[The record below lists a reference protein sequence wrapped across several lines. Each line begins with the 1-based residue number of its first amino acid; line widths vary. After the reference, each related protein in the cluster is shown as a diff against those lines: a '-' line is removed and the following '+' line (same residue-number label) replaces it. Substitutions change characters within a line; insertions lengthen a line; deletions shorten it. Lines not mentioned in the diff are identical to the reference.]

1 MSKITPQRAVDLVVE
16 ELRHRILNGQ
26 YPISTRLPA
35 ERNLSTE
42 MGVNRLTLRAAISHL
57 EAEGLVQ
64 VHQGQGITVCN
75 YQQTASLELL
85 QYISMED
92 RISEITSLRQL
103 IIAEAVSHACSNA
116 STTDVHRL
124 HSILERQTRT
134 IDDHDFLKGDDHFFN
149 TLIESSQHF
158 SLQLLYNSVRRVSSA
173 HPEVG
178 QHILNNRA
186 QALGSYRSLIK
197 LISNRDPL
205 LAKKTIMG
213 HLTASETI
221 QVTEILTR

>member
-103 IIAEAVSHACSNA
+103 IIAEAVSHALPVA
-116 STTDVHRL
+116 MH
-124 HSILERQTRT
+124 
-134 IDDHDFLKGDDHFFN
+134 
-149 TLIESSQHF
+149 
-158 SLQLLYNSVRRVSSA
+158 QLLMYIVYT
-173 HPEVG
+173 
-178 QHILNNRA
+178 Q
-186 QALGSYRSLIK
+186 Y
-197 LISNRDPL
+197 
-205 LAKKTIMG
+205 
-213 HLTASETI
+213 
-221 QVTEILTR
+221 